1 MPLLK
6 PLKKAF
12 AALSDRQILPIF
24 LLYFITSAA
33 FLVFFVQMFYERE
46 KHFILDRDVF
56 IVRDLQH
63 HLQNKLQ
70 KNGEIDGDDFDDVEA
85 FAVNLKTG
93 EEIEDDFEP
102 REGMPRRY
110 KDGANSVVQF
120 YLKNRLGE

>member
-1 MPLLK
+1 MRGKGQGVSLK
-6 PLKKAF
+6 FHPNLRKSFAVLSFKFYIRKIPVNRLKKAF

-33 FLVFFVQMFYERE
+33 FLVFFAQMFYERE

-70 KNGEIDGDDFDDVEA
+70 K
-85 FAVNLKTG
+85 K
-93 EEIEDDFEP
+93 
-102 REGMPRRY
+102 RR
-110 KDGANSVVQF
+110 D
-120 YLKNRLGE
+120 RRR